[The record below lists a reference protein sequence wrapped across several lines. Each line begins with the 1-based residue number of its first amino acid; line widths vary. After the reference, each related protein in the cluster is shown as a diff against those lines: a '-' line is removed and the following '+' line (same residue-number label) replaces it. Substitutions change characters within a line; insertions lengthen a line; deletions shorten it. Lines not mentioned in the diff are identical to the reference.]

1 MVKTVNQAFRV
12 FLDDVVN
19 LDSEKTKTARSS
31 RDNLISNINSFSGDG
46 DFDAIKINGDKYTVI
61 GELTA
66 QGTSMGNNIE
76 CIIRIGYILKEKS
89 LKLRC

>member
-46 DFDAIKINGDKYTVI
+46 DFFVVYFHINDI
-61 GELTA
+61 F
-66 QGTSMGNNIE
+66 S
-76 CIIRIGYILKEKS
+76 
-89 LKLRC
+89 